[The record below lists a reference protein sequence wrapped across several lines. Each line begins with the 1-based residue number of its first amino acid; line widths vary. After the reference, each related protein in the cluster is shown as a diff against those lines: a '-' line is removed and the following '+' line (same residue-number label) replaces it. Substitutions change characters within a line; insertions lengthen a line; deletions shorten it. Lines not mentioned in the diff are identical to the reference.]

1 MAPKKGGKKG
11 GKKKKKEPEWG
22 EIPRELHGACFRN
35 GPNPAAARCDLTAA
49 RSLCAHPYL
58 AREASAGWVLLR

>member
-1 MAPKKGGKKG
+1 MERAGAPWTGAGLTG
-11 GKKKKKEPEWG
+11 RREPF
-22 EIPRELHGACFRN
+22 AS
-35 GPNPAAARCDLTAA
+35 PAQMSQSDWRRRPAA

>member
-22 EIPRELHGACFRN
+22 EIPRELFVRIEVRN
-35 GPNPAAARCDLTAA
+35 SRGSRCG
-49 RSLCAHPYL
+49 SS
-58 AREASAGWVLLR
+58 SA

>member
-22 EIPRELHGACFRN
+22 EIPRELFVNLEVRN
-35 GPNPAAARCDLTAA
+35 SAWTWPEAPSHARGSRTVSSTINAT
-49 RSLCAHPYL
+49 
-58 AREASAGWVLLR
+58 